1 MPASGNAFWSQRAQE
16 ELVLRMNRPRDLPE
30 MLPVPGDD
38 DETSRE
44 LEEVVE
50 RESSRREGRSSSPG
64 QRAGTRGRRSR
75 SRVGGDPLSGRMA
88 FRTPASWADRGA
100 VQGQWQ
106 TAGEMPVEGVRGQ
119 AEGERRTQPMRSEG
133 VVFPDGRHEDG
144 LQREVEKEM
153 VKMLQD
159 ENERLRHQMTELMKK
174 MEARSGKSEWSEV
187 TVESPGPRKEDQVR
201 MERPRYTPNG
211 TKVPEG
217 PPPLECGRQ
226 LPPVPPW
233 PFPEW
238 EIYEKDEGGRG
249 KRMELE
255 SMEWELHRGIPGGGM
270 KSRHEVPQGGT
281 SSRHAVPDGGIES
294 RHGRDQGAKGV
305 GHGAS
310 SRQGE
315 AHPMRT
321 SEVSPA
327 QAREF
332 WLQQEMERLQR
343 EMEGHRLQ
351 SGRRWDGY
359 WKNPVHRYG
368 DVHPGSDQIKEDM
381 RLGRAQGD
389 RAEHLHRA
397 DLRGGRAEHLH
408 QEERRGDRVLHPH
421 HAGSEGDRAWQPHH
435 DGAGRDHA
443 QGGVGG
449 STAATGVGG
458 TQDQGGNHRTVE
470 LPELSGGDL
479 TPLILGD
486 WLEVVKPLMM
496 DLSPQAS
503 RWWVLVV
510 EESYKYYNEWR
521 KATPMERLR
530 IVPESEVVKTDL
542 TLHRTEQRGISLLL
556 KAIPTSVKETVI
568 AERLMT
574 TTGILFTLLKN
585 FQPGGSSE
593 RTMLLKEL
601 SEIKVGKSPGEAC
614 AGVRS
619 WRRFYTRT
627 KEIDATVPDPII
639 LLKALEPAVQL
650 VSQLDAQATFRLAQ
664 SRAQLQVDA
673 RPEESSVWNYSEC
686 LLAELESL
694 RLVHGTSATANNGTS
709 STTTPAVKMLGTRS
723 TTTPACKF
731 WGSDTG
737 CRQGKRC
744 SYLHDWASLEDRNN
758 RCFLCSST
766 AHRKADCPTRPTG
779 DSTAPVGGSGSGGGG
794 GGTQKGK
801 GIGKNKSSKGKSGGE
816 ERSGNGSSKG
826 KGEGQQSQQQQSQQ
840 AGLQEASLKAM
851 SGAAAPSSTESVAGS
866 TTSKPESL
874 STEKELMGEVASLLK
889 SLRVAEGS
897 ANPQLSAIRLA
908 RVLRSDKSVLID
920 GGATHCL
927 RNPHSREE
935 YLNHAEEVR
944 VDLAA
949 GAVRMRQDTGTGTL
963 YSEDPDIQPIVPLA
977 DVIKIGVVVK
987 WDSSGCEMRLRSGE
1001 KLPVYLQDGCPMLP
1015 YLRGMEL
1022 LYEVEEFNRRKIK
1035 LRMAVVNPQPDR
1047 DQEEAFMSRL
1057 ARLFPEV
1064 PLRLLERVLG
1074 KFKVD
1079 NDIMGFN
1086 RRIRRQVERAE
1097 TVVLNLFSGP
1107 STKVWTSHGQ
1117 RGLLF
1122 LNIEILKGQD
1132 LHETNL
1138 FGYLETQARF
1148 GRFAM
1153 ITAGPPCKTVSFCR
1167 FGHMEDGGP
1176 PPLRAR
1182 EGPLRFGLEGISP
1195 AQQEEA
1201 DGDSVLW
1208 IKTLWLIHLARES
1221 RGDLCFMVEQPRD
1234 PQEWRENEVRLHQGF
1249 GYPSFLCWPET
1260 DRVLSD
1266 GDHIRLDQGSLG
1278 HKRKKPTT
1286 LITNIPEIKML
1297 NGLQDHTVQ
1306 RPWPATLQERMAES
1320 RALAEWA
1327 PELKRL
1333 LVSVALRIHRGQP
1346 PLRLR
1351 PTNPR
1356 LNALSSQDKKE
1367 LEMWQAH
1374 INQEHL
1380 PMRRDCHD
1388 CLLAMGRDRPRRRQ
1402 VCPAS
1407 YCLSIDVA
1415 GPFEPGIDQ
1424 VSGNPR
1430 YFMIG
1435 CYTLPVS
1442 QGLALTEAIEKL
1454 GGKVK
1459 TKPLQIEE
1467 ELGKECSI
1475 PGEDKQEHFLA
1486 ELDQVDE
1493 FLAGL
1498 EQEMEVPQDDPDRF
1512 ISDSELVAPRLASEN
1527 VPHQGDPLLQ
1537 ADQSVEGED
1546 VFQERKERRRKGQED
1561 SLPEVVIKELDLQNA
1576 NWKHKIAELKEV
1588 EVVNLTMAVP
1598 LRSRHA
1604 PEVLRAVSTLYV
1616 RLRGLGLPI
1625 YRLHSDR
1632 AREFTGKVMRDW
1644 ILSHDMEHTT
1654 TAADESAG
1662 NGRVESEIAHLKHHT
1677 KLLLTTAKAQASY
1690 WPMALRH
1697 ASEFRF
1703 RKTLEQLGVP
1713 VPRLIPFGSDAIAKS
1728 KFWHRT
1734 MKGFPTPM
1742 QKVKV
1747 WGPAVGMSI
1756 SSRGYWI
1763 EADGKW
1769 MRSTVVVQP
1778 GVHPPLAPELPLE
1791 DTHED
1796 LGETV
1801 SVSPTEEQVDLVAPN
1816 QVDEDGLPV
1825 IQLQHPEQDD
1835 AIEWVPK
1842 RRFMMKKPLIPGSAD
1857 AQLRMRMLCSNRG
1870 GCWSEVPNSW
1880 CGGSSP
1886 TTSLPDTP
1894 RKESTAINKAWATL
1908 EHLHLRKLEVEERQL
1923 IRGEAGEASLT
1934 VLSQAEEQCKEIE
1947 NFIQENQHDKT
1958 GEEVMVNQPVSLE
1971 EVRRNLSDWKEALK
1985 SEYESLKNFGA
1996 IRPVGPDELAKL
2008 HEEFEVVEKLP
2019 TMLVA
2024 VKKPPMRLKA
2034 RVVACGN
2041 HAEAATGST
2050 TAGGVDTVVVRTLV
2064 SEAANRDLA
2073 ILTSDVKTAF
2083 LQAPR
2088 RNTPGRVTI
2097 LSPPMILREARC
2109 LDSADEKWVVERAM
2123 YGLTESPKDWGDFRN
2138 SKMKEMRWMSN
2149 GQEKWIRAS
2158 PEPHLWEVC
2167 QDDATGQNKDP
2178 VILSHIAV
2186 YVDDLMV
2193 TGERDTALEVMEE
2206 LAKVFSMT
2214 KPEEV
2219 TREKEVT
2226 FCGYQIKK
2234 TKAGYALHQ
2243 TKYIEEVLK
2252 KHDIKKAEN
2261 IPCHKVLDEPD
2272 EQEPS
2277 REDIRLAQVLTGE
2290 LGWVTSRTRPDIAYA
2305 VSIMARMIHRRP
2317 KWVKETGIQVLKYLY
2332 GSASWGLNYTKI
2344 EEPEVL
2350 NVLVDASYAPP
2361 HEGYRSVQGA
2371 IYTHGNNILM
2381 WSSSRQGFITQSTA
2395 EAELLAY
2402 NESAQGAESIA
2413 HLLACFGHKVARRL
2427 IGDSKS
2433 GLVQLTGEVGSWRTR
2448 HLRLRSAKLRELI
2461 QNGTDGWHAVHRE
2474 GKDLASDGLTKPLL
2488 GQAFA
2493 RFRELIFMKDCEE
2506 ANVSEDV
2513 GDQDVN
2519 PSGGQGG
2526 LSMREVGC
2534 GLVGAGAALLTSGN
2548 RKLAVALVAS
2558 GVALCWKGGTRP
2570 ASKAIE
2576 QRPHKSPSKE
2586 GGKGLNKE
2594 GKGGAAHLKEV
2605 SRAGTTKEV
2614 GKEMKDEDVVRL
2626 GRAPGLRAM
2635 RRRGTGSQSSHG
2647 GADDGGKDGDK
2658 SPFPAGKKLFDD
2670 QSGLV
2675 TSSGRNPE
2683 HDRGAGS
2690 EQDQEQLREQ
2700 VRKLE
2705 KRMQLLEIEKEGGSK
2720 ASSSQEATRVVDD
2733 EGMQRALVPS
2743 DRPYKRKD
2751 GTVED
2756 PPWKETRTTSVEAGG
2771 SMSLEEQAEERAGGQ
2786 GLHRVIC
2793 GTPSVPW
2800 TSPTTR
2806 TEENEVNEPWKLAQY
2821 HFCPTGQDRWDE
2833 RMLESGW
2840 LVRVHVKGR
2849 KRLFHPLH
2857 GSLPVRH
2864 QDLQG
2869 QRVTKRFIR
2878 NEAQEVLVVRDDW
2891 RDDRRT
2897 PDNVVWSGYTFLRLT
2912 KGSGVEQEVP
2922 SDGSYE
2928 RVDP

>member
-1 MPASGNAFWSQRAQE
+1 MARRVSSVPAGGNVFWSQRAQE

-30 MLPVPGDD
+30 MPPVPGDD
-38 DETSRE
+38 EETLRE
-44 LEEVVE
+44 LEDLQEGG
-50 RESSRREGRSSSPG
+50 SSRREGRSSSPG

-133 VVFPDGRHEDG
+133 VAFPDGRHEDG

-159 ENERLRHQMTELMKK
+159 ENEKLRHQMTELMKK

-294 RHGRDQGAKGV
+294 RHGRDQGAKGA
-305 GHGAS
+305 GYGAS

-397 DLRGGRAEHLH
+397 DLPGGRAEHLHHADLRGGRAEHLH

-458 TQDQGGNHRTVE
+458 NQDQGGNHRTVE

-766 AHRKADCPTRPTG
+766 AHRKADCPTRTTG

-826 KGEGQQSQQQQSQQ
+826 KGEGQQSQSQQSQQQ

-866 TTSKPESL
+866 TTSKLESL

-1047 DQEEAFMSRL
+1047 DQEEAFMSSL

-1079 NDIMGFN
+1079 NDVMGFN

-1107 STKVWTSHGQ
+1107 NTKVWTSHGQ

-1167 FGHMEDGGP
+1167 FGHVEDGGP

-1208 IKTLWLIHLARES
+1208 IKTLWLIHLARGS

-1260 DRVLSD
+1260 DRVLTAFD
-1266 GDHIRLDQGSLG
+1266 DVMHVRLDQGCLG

-1286 LITNIPEIKML
+1286 LVTNIPEIKML

-1306 RPWPATLQERMAES
+1306 RPWPATLQERMEES

-1388 CLLAMGRDRPRRRQ
+1388 CLLAMGRDRPRRTW
-1402 VCPAS
+1402 
-1407 YCLSIDVA
+1407 
-1415 GPFEPGIDQ
+1415 
-1424 VSGNPR
+1424 N
-1430 YFMIG
+1430 
-1435 CYTLPVS
+1435 
-1442 QGLALTEAIEKL
+1442 
-1454 GGKVK
+1454 
-1459 TKPLQIEE
+1459 
-1467 ELGKECSI
+1467 
-1475 PGEDKQEHFLA
+1475 
-1486 ELDQVDE
+1486 
-1493 FLAGL
+1493 
-1498 EQEMEVPQDDPDRF
+1498 
-1512 ISDSELVAPRLASEN
+1512 
-1527 VPHQGDPLLQ
+1527 
-1537 ADQSVEGED
+1537 
-1546 VFQERKERRRKGQED
+1546 
-1561 SLPEVVIKELDLQNA
+1561 
-1576 NWKHKIAELKEV
+1576 
-1588 EVVNLTMAVP
+1588 
-1598 LRSRHA
+1598 
-1604 PEVLRAVSTLYV
+1604 
-1616 RLRGLGLPI
+1616 
-1625 YRLHSDR
+1625 
-1632 AREFTGKVMRDW
+1632 
-1644 ILSHDMEHTT
+1644 
-1654 TAADESAG
+1654 
-1662 NGRVESEIAHLKHHT
+1662 
-1677 KLLLTTAKAQASY
+1677 
-1690 WPMALRH
+1690 
-1697 ASEFRF
+1697 
-1703 RKTLEQLGVP
+1703 
-1713 VPRLIPFGSDAIAKS
+1713 
-1728 KFWHRT
+1728 
-1734 MKGFPTPM
+1734 
-1742 QKVKV
+1742 
-1747 WGPAVGMSI
+1747 
-1756 SSRGYWI
+1756 
-1763 EADGKW
+1763 
-1769 MRSTVVVQP
+1769 
-1778 GVHPPLAPELPLE
+1778 
-1791 DTHED
+1791 
-1796 LGETV
+1796 
-1801 SVSPTEEQVDLVAPN
+1801 
-1816 QVDEDGLPV
+1816 
-1825 IQLQHPEQDD
+1825 
-1835 AIEWVPK
+1835 
-1842 RRFMMKKPLIPGSAD
+1842 
-1857 AQLRMRMLCSNRG
+1857 
-1870 GCWSEVPNSW
+1870 
-1880 CGGSSP
+1880 
-1886 TTSLPDTP
+1886 
-1894 RKESTAINKAWATL
+1894 
-1908 EHLHLRKLEVEERQL
+1908 
-1923 IRGEAGEASLT
+1923 
-1934 VLSQAEEQCKEIE
+1934 
-1947 NFIQENQHDKT
+1947 
-1958 GEEVMVNQPVSLE
+1958 
-1971 EVRRNLSDWKEALK
+1971 
-1985 SEYESLKNFGA
+1985 
-1996 IRPVGPDELAKL
+1996 
-2008 HEEFEVVEKLP
+2008 
-2019 TMLVA
+2019 
-2024 VKKPPMRLKA
+2024 
-2034 RVVACGN
+2034 
-2041 HAEAATGST
+2041 
-2050 TAGGVDTVVVRTLV
+2050 
-2064 SEAANRDLA
+2064 
-2073 ILTSDVKTAF
+2073 
-2083 LQAPR
+2083 
-2088 RNTPGRVTI
+2088 
-2097 LSPPMILREARC
+2097 
-2109 LDSADEKWVVERAM
+2109 
-2123 YGLTESPKDWGDFRN
+2123 
-2138 SKMKEMRWMSN
+2138 
-2149 GQEKWIRAS
+2149 
-2158 PEPHLWEVC
+2158 
-2167 QDDATGQNKDP
+2167 
-2178 VILSHIAV
+2178 
-2186 YVDDLMV
+2186 
-2193 TGERDTALEVMEE
+2193 
-2206 LAKVFSMT
+2206 
-2214 KPEEV
+2214 
-2219 TREKEVT
+2219 
-2226 FCGYQIKK
+2226 
-2234 TKAGYALHQ
+2234 
-2243 TKYIEEVLK
+2243 
-2252 KHDIKKAEN
+2252 
-2261 IPCHKVLDEPD
+2261 
-2272 EQEPS
+2272 
-2277 REDIRLAQVLTGE
+2277 
-2290 LGWVTSRTRPDIAYA
+2290 
-2305 VSIMARMIHRRP
+2305 
-2317 KWVKETGIQVLKYLY
+2317 
-2332 GSASWGLNYTKI
+2332 
-2344 EEPEVL
+2344 
-2350 NVLVDASYAPP
+2350 
-2361 HEGYRSVQGA
+2361 
-2371 IYTHGNNILM
+2371 
-2381 WSSSRQGFITQSTA
+2381 
-2395 EAELLAY
+2395 
-2402 NESAQGAESIA
+2402 
-2413 HLLACFGHKVARRL
+2413 
-2427 IGDSKS
+2427 
-2433 GLVQLTGEVGSWRTR
+2433 
-2448 HLRLRSAKLRELI
+2448 
-2461 QNGTDGWHAVHRE
+2461 
-2474 GKDLASDGLTKPLL
+2474 
-2488 GQAFA
+2488 
-2493 RFRELIFMKDCEE
+2493 
-2506 ANVSEDV
+2506 
-2513 GDQDVN
+2513 
-2519 PSGGQGG
+2519 
-2526 LSMREVGC
+2526 
-2534 GLVGAGAALLTSGN
+2534 
-2548 RKLAVALVAS
+2548 
-2558 GVALCWKGGTRP
+2558 
-2570 ASKAIE
+2570 
-2576 QRPHKSPSKE
+2576 
-2586 GGKGLNKE
+2586 
-2594 GKGGAAHLKEV
+2594 
-2605 SRAGTTKEV
+2605 
-2614 GKEMKDEDVVRL
+2614 
-2626 GRAPGLRAM
+2626 
-2635 RRRGTGSQSSHG
+2635 
-2647 GADDGGKDGDK
+2647 
-2658 SPFPAGKKLFDD
+2658 
-2670 QSGLV
+2670 
-2675 TSSGRNPE
+2675 
-2683 HDRGAGS
+2683 
-2690 EQDQEQLREQ
+2690 
-2700 VRKLE
+2700 
-2705 KRMQLLEIEKEGGSK
+2705 
-2720 ASSSQEATRVVDD
+2720 
-2733 EGMQRALVPS
+2733 
-2743 DRPYKRKD
+2743 
-2751 GTVED
+2751 
-2756 PPWKETRTTSVEAGG
+2756 
-2771 SMSLEEQAEERAGGQ
+2771 
-2786 GLHRVIC
+2786 
-2793 GTPSVPW
+2793 
-2800 TSPTTR
+2800 
-2806 TEENEVNEPWKLAQY
+2806 
-2821 HFCPTGQDRWDE
+2821 
-2833 RMLESGW
+2833 
-2840 LVRVHVKGR
+2840 
-2849 KRLFHPLH
+2849 
-2857 GSLPVRH
+2857 
-2864 QDLQG
+2864 
-2869 QRVTKRFIR
+2869 
-2878 NEAQEVLVVRDDW
+2878 
-2891 RDDRRT
+2891 
-2897 PDNVVWSGYTFLRLT
+2897 
-2912 KGSGVEQEVP
+2912 
-2922 SDGSYE
+2922 
-2928 RVDP
+2928 

>member
-1 MPASGNAFWSQRAQE
+1 M
-16 ELVLRMNRPRDLPE
+16 
-30 MLPVPGDD
+30 
-38 DETSRE
+38 
-44 LEEVVE
+44 
-50 RESSRREGRSSSPG
+50 
-64 QRAGTRGRRSR
+64 
-75 SRVGGDPLSGRMA
+75 
-88 FRTPASWADRGA
+88 
-100 VQGQWQ
+100 
-106 TAGEMPVEGVRGQ
+106 
-119 AEGERRTQPMRSEG
+119 
-133 VVFPDGRHEDG
+133 
-144 LQREVEKEM
+144 
-153 VKMLQD
+153 
-159 ENERLRHQMTELMKK
+159 
-174 MEARSGKSEWSEV
+174 
-187 TVESPGPRKEDQVR
+187 
-201 MERPRYTPNG
+201 
-211 TKVPEG
+211 
-217 PPPLECGRQ
+217 
-226 LPPVPPW
+226 
-233 PFPEW
+233 
-238 EIYEKDEGGRG
+238 
-249 KRMELE
+249 
-255 SMEWELHRGIPGGGM
+255 
-270 KSRHEVPQGGT
+270 
-281 SSRHAVPDGGIES
+281 
-294 RHGRDQGAKGV
+294 
-305 GHGAS
+305 
-310 SRQGE
+310 
-315 AHPMRT
+315 
-321 SEVSPA
+321 
-327 QAREF
+327 
-332 WLQQEMERLQR
+332 
-343 EMEGHRLQ
+343 
-351 SGRRWDGY
+351 
-359 WKNPVHRYG
+359 
-368 DVHPGSDQIKEDM
+368 
-381 RLGRAQGD
+381 
-389 RAEHLHRA
+389 
-397 DLRGGRAEHLH
+397 
-408 QEERRGDRVLHPH
+408 
-421 HAGSEGDRAWQPHH
+421 
-435 DGAGRDHA
+435 
-443 QGGVGG
+443 
-449 STAATGVGG
+449 
-458 TQDQGGNHRTVE
+458 E

-766 AHRKADCPTRPTG
+766 AHRKADCPTRTTG

-826 KGEGQQSQQQQSQQ
+826 KGEGQQSQSQQSQQQ

-866 TTSKPESL
+866 TTSKLESL

-1079 NDIMGFN
+1079 NDVMGFN

-1107 STKVWTSHGQ
+1107 NTKVWTSHGQ

-1167 FGHMEDGGP
+1167 FGHVEDGGP

-1208 IKTLWLIHLARES
+1208 IKTLWLIHLARGS

-1260 DRVLSD
+1260 DRVLTAFD
-1266 GDHIRLDQGSLG
+1266 DVMHVRLDQGCLG

-1286 LITNIPEIKML
+1286 LVTNIPEIKML

-1306 RPWPATLQERMAES
+1306 RPWPATLQERMEES

-1459 TKPLQIEE
+1459 TRPLEIEE

-1475 PGEDKQEHFLA
+1475 PGEEEQEHFLA

-1498 EQEMEVPQDDPDRF
+1498 EQEMESPQDDPDRF

-1537 ADQSVEGED
+1537 ADQPVEGED

-1561 SLPEVVIKELDLQNA
+1561 SLPEVIIKELDLQNA

-1604 PEVLRAVSTLYV
+1604 PEVLRAVRTLYV

-1662 NGRVESEIAHLKHHT
+1662 NGRWRV
-1677 KLLLTTAKAQASY
+1677 KL
-1690 WPMALRH
+1690 P
-1697 ASEFRF
+1697 
-1703 RKTLEQLGVP
+1703 
-1713 VPRLIPFGSDAIAKS
+1713 
-1728 KFWHRT
+1728 
-1734 MKGFPTPM
+1734 
-1742 QKVKV
+1742 
-1747 WGPAVGMSI
+1747 I
-1756 SSRGYWI
+1756 SSI
-1763 EADGKW
+1763 
-1769 MRSTVVVQP
+1769 
-1778 GVHPPLAPELPLE
+1778 
-1791 DTHED
+1791 
-1796 LGETV
+1796 
-1801 SVSPTEEQVDLVAPN
+1801 
-1816 QVDEDGLPV
+1816 
-1825 IQLQHPEQDD
+1825 
-1835 AIEWVPK
+1835 
-1842 RRFMMKKPLIPGSAD
+1842 
-1857 AQLRMRMLCSNRG
+1857 
-1870 GCWSEVPNSW
+1870 
-1880 CGGSSP
+1880 
-1886 TTSLPDTP
+1886 
-1894 RKESTAINKAWATL
+1894 
-1908 EHLHLRKLEVEERQL
+1908 
-1923 IRGEAGEASLT
+1923 
-1934 VLSQAEEQCKEIE
+1934 
-1947 NFIQENQHDKT
+1947 
-1958 GEEVMVNQPVSLE
+1958 
-1971 EVRRNLSDWKEALK
+1971 
-1985 SEYESLKNFGA
+1985 
-1996 IRPVGPDELAKL
+1996 
-2008 HEEFEVVEKLP
+2008 
-2019 TMLVA
+2019 
-2024 VKKPPMRLKA
+2024 
-2034 RVVACGN
+2034 
-2041 HAEAATGST
+2041 
-2050 TAGGVDTVVVRTLV
+2050 
-2064 SEAANRDLA
+2064 
-2073 ILTSDVKTAF
+2073 
-2083 LQAPR
+2083 
-2088 RNTPGRVTI
+2088 
-2097 LSPPMILREARC
+2097 
-2109 LDSADEKWVVERAM
+2109 
-2123 YGLTESPKDWGDFRN
+2123 
-2138 SKMKEMRWMSN
+2138 
-2149 GQEKWIRAS
+2149 
-2158 PEPHLWEVC
+2158 
-2167 QDDATGQNKDP
+2167 
-2178 VILSHIAV
+2178 
-2186 YVDDLMV
+2186 
-2193 TGERDTALEVMEE
+2193 
-2206 LAKVFSMT
+2206 
-2214 KPEEV
+2214 
-2219 TREKEVT
+2219 
-2226 FCGYQIKK
+2226 
-2234 TKAGYALHQ
+2234 
-2243 TKYIEEVLK
+2243 
-2252 KHDIKKAEN
+2252 
-2261 IPCHKVLDEPD
+2261 
-2272 EQEPS
+2272 
-2277 REDIRLAQVLTGE
+2277 
-2290 LGWVTSRTRPDIAYA
+2290 
-2305 VSIMARMIHRRP
+2305 
-2317 KWVKETGIQVLKYLY
+2317 
-2332 GSASWGLNYTKI
+2332 
-2344 EEPEVL
+2344 
-2350 NVLVDASYAPP
+2350 
-2361 HEGYRSVQGA
+2361 
-2371 IYTHGNNILM
+2371 
-2381 WSSSRQGFITQSTA
+2381 
-2395 EAELLAY
+2395 
-2402 NESAQGAESIA
+2402 
-2413 HLLACFGHKVARRL
+2413 
-2427 IGDSKS
+2427 
-2433 GLVQLTGEVGSWRTR
+2433 
-2448 HLRLRSAKLRELI
+2448 
-2461 QNGTDGWHAVHRE
+2461 
-2474 GKDLASDGLTKPLL
+2474 
-2488 GQAFA
+2488 
-2493 RFRELIFMKDCEE
+2493 
-2506 ANVSEDV
+2506 
-2513 GDQDVN
+2513 
-2519 PSGGQGG
+2519 
-2526 LSMREVGC
+2526 
-2534 GLVGAGAALLTSGN
+2534 
-2548 RKLAVALVAS
+2548 
-2558 GVALCWKGGTRP
+2558 
-2570 ASKAIE
+2570 
-2576 QRPHKSPSKE
+2576 
-2586 GGKGLNKE
+2586 
-2594 GKGGAAHLKEV
+2594 
-2605 SRAGTTKEV
+2605 
-2614 GKEMKDEDVVRL
+2614 
-2626 GRAPGLRAM
+2626 
-2635 RRRGTGSQSSHG
+2635 
-2647 GADDGGKDGDK
+2647 
-2658 SPFPAGKKLFDD
+2658 
-2670 QSGLV
+2670 
-2675 TSSGRNPE
+2675 
-2683 HDRGAGS
+2683 
-2690 EQDQEQLREQ
+2690 
-2700 VRKLE
+2700 
-2705 KRMQLLEIEKEGGSK
+2705 
-2720 ASSSQEATRVVDD
+2720 
-2733 EGMQRALVPS
+2733 
-2743 DRPYKRKD
+2743 
-2751 GTVED
+2751 
-2756 PPWKETRTTSVEAGG
+2756 
-2771 SMSLEEQAEERAGGQ
+2771 
-2786 GLHRVIC
+2786 
-2793 GTPSVPW
+2793 TPSC
-2800 TSPTTR
+2800 S
-2806 TEENEVNEPWKLAQY
+2806 
-2821 HFCPTGQDRWDE
+2821 
-2833 RMLESGW
+2833 
-2840 LVRVHVKGR
+2840 
-2849 KRLFHPLH
+2849 
-2857 GSLPVRH
+2857 
-2864 QDLQG
+2864 
-2869 QRVTKRFIR
+2869 
-2878 NEAQEVLVVRDDW
+2878 
-2891 RDDRRT
+2891 
-2897 PDNVVWSGYTFLRLT
+2897 
-2912 KGSGVEQEVP
+2912 
-2922 SDGSYE
+2922 
-2928 RVDP
+2928 